1 MDEYGRFDLKECVD
15 ALSEVIAKAKEK
27 AGMPK
32 FSELSSDRELM
43 VYTGGECAYTLGC
56 TLGCTPDVLT
66 KDELLEE
73 LRNGWKNA
81 RDIAVYLAEKN
92 IAEFDEDDIRSI
104 VENMMESAEQYEDWY
119 EAMMADIHDSAETK
133 AFLQYLNGRA
143 EAHATY
149 NAGLLVEMDWE
160 EER

>member
-1 MDEYGRFDLKECVD
+1 MDEYGRFDLKECAD
-15 ALSEVIAKAKEK
+15 ALSEAIAKAKEK

-43 VYTGGECAYTLGC
+43 VYTGGECAYTR
-56 TLGCTPDVLT
+56 GCTPDVLT
-66 KDELLEE
+66 KDELLKE

-104 VENMMESAEQYEDWY
+104 VENMMESAEQYEDWD
-119 EAMMADIHDSAETK
+119 EAMMADIRDSAETK

-149 NAGLLVEMDWE
+149 DAGLRVEMDCE
-160 EER
+160 VRTRE

>member
-1 MDEYGRFDLKECVD
+1 MDEYGRFDLKECAD
-15 ALSEVIAKAKEK
+15 ALSEAIAKAKEK

-43 VYTGGECAYTLGC
+43 VYTGGGCAY

-66 KDELLEE
+66 KEELLQE

-92 IAEFDEDDIRSI
+92 IAQFDEDDIRSI
-104 VENMMESAEQYEDWY
+104 VENVMESADQYEDWD
-119 EAMMADIHDSAETK
+119 EVMMTDIHDSAETK

-149 NAGLLVEMDWE
+149 DSGLLVEMDWE
-160 EER
+160 EENRA

>member
-1 MDEYGRFDLKECVD
+1 MDEYGRFDLKECAN

-56 TLGCTPDVLT
+56 TPDVLT
-66 KDELLEE
+66 KDELLKE

-104 VENMMESAEQYEDWY
+104 VENVMESAEQYEDWDQD
-119 EAMMADIHDSAETK
+119 MMTDIRDSAETK

-143 EAHATY
+143 EVHATY
-149 NAGLLVEMDWE
+149 DAGLLVEMDWE
-160 EER
+160 DKDRE

>member
-1 MDEYGRFDLKECVD
+1 MDEYGRFDLKECAD
-15 ALSEVIAKAKEK
+15 ALSEAIAKAKEK

-32 FSELSSDRELM
+32 FSELSGERELM

-56 TLGCTPDVLT
+56 TPDVLT
-66 KDELLEE
+66 KDELLKE

-104 VENMMESAEQYEDWY
+104 VENMMESAEQYEDWD
-119 EAMMADIHDSAETK
+119 EAMMADIRDSAETK

-149 NAGLLVEMDWE
+149 DAGLRVEMDWE
-160 EER
+160 DKDRE

>member
-1 MDEYGRFDLKECVD
+1 MDEYGRFDLKECAN

-32 FSELSSDRELM
+32 FSELGSERELM

-56 TLGCTPDVLT
+56 TPDVLT
-66 KDELLEE
+66 KDELLKE

-92 IAEFDEDDIRSI
+92 IAEFDEDDIQRI
-104 VENMMESAEQYEDWY
+104 VENVMESAEQYEDWDVD
-119 EAMMADIHDSAETK
+119 MMMDIHDSAETK

-149 NAGLLVEMDWE
+149 NVGLLVEMDWE
-160 EER
+160 EENRV

>member
-1 MDEYGRFDLKECVD
+1 MDEYGRFDLKECAD

-32 FSELSSDRELM
+32 FSELSGDRELM
-43 VYTGGECAYTLGC
+43 VYTGGECAYTR
-56 TLGCTPDVLT
+56 GCTPDVLT
-66 KDELLEE
+66 KEELLQE

-92 IAEFDEDDIRSI
+92 IAQFDEDDIRSI
-104 VENMMESAEQYEDWY
+104 VENMMESAEQYEDWD
-119 EAMMADIHDSAETK
+119 EAMMADIRDSAETK

-149 NAGLLVEMDWE
+149 DAGLRVEMDCE
-160 EER
+160 IRNRE

>member
-1 MDEYGRFDLKECVD
+1 MDEYGRFDLKECAD
-15 ALSEVIAKAKEK
+15 ALSEAIAKAKEK

-43 VYTGGECAYTLGC
+43 VYTGGGCAY

-66 KDELLEE
+66 KEELLQE

-92 IAEFDEDDIRSI
+92 IAQFDEDDIRSI
-104 VENMMESAEQYEDWY
+104 VENVMESADQYEDWD
-119 EAMMADIHDSAETK
+119 EVMMTDIHDSAETK
-133 AFLQYLNGRA
+133 AFLKYLNGRA

-149 NAGLLVEMDWE
+149 DSGLLVEMDWE
-160 EER
+160 EENRA

>member
-1 MDEYGRFDLKECVD
+1 MDEYGRFDLKECAN

-43 VYTGGECAYTLGC
+43 VYTGGECAYTLGR
-56 TLGCTPDVLT
+56 TPDVLT
-66 KDELLEE
+66 KDELLKE

-92 IAEFDEDDIRSI
+92 IAQFDEDDIRSI
-104 VENMMESAEQYEDWY
+104 VENVMESADQYEDWD
-119 EAMMADIHDSAETK
+119 EVMMTDIHDSAETK

-149 NAGLLVEMDWE
+149 DSGLLVEMDWE
-160 EER
+160 EENRA